1 MPSRFKPCDRAAI
14 SRSFK
19 SMKQIE
25 IDEIYR
31 KTPQE
36 RIPWNVETPP
46 AALVA
51 LLDGCV
57 VTPCRTIDLGCGA
70 GNYAI
75 YLASRGFDVT
85 GVDSAPTAI
94 RLAKENAVKKRVV
107 CTFLVDDVLGDLET
121 VTGTF
126 DFAYDWELL
135 HHIFPDQRKRYVTNV
150 HNLLSPKGKYLSLC
164 FNEGDQAF
172 GGVGK
177 YRRTPLGTLL
187 YFSSEDELRALFDP
201 YFTILDIKTIE
212 VCGKFASHLANYCF
226 MEWKEADS
234 RKATAHMDL

>member
-1 MPSRFKPCDRAAI
+1 
-14 SRSFK
+14 
-19 SMKQIE
+19 
-25 IDEIYR
+25 
-31 KTPQE
+31 
-36 RIPWNVETPP
+36 V
-46 AALVA
+46 
-51 LLDGCV
+51 
-57 VTPCRTIDLGCGA
+57 DLGCGA
-70 GNYAI
+70 GNYAV

-85 GVDSAPTAI
+85 GVDSAPAAI
-94 RLAKENAVKKRVV
+94 RLSKENATKKGVV
-107 CTFLVDDVLGDLET
+107 CTFLVDDVLGDLEA

-126 DFAYDWELL
+126 DFAYDWEFL
-135 HHIFPDQRKRYVTNV
+135 HHIFPNQRKWYVTNV
-150 HNLLSPKGKYLSLC
+150 HSLLSPKGKYLSVC

-201 YFTILDIKTIE
+201 YFTILDTKTIE

-234 RKATAHMDL
+234 RKATAHMDP